1 MTKIIVR
8 SNQSSVNPTASGQRV
23 GVEYNDAGN
32 RAAANM
38 YGTIGKAFNAGLDV
52 LNKEQEQNEALR
64 VAKATNEF
72 NLELGKLKVDYMQK
86 RQGSNSV
93 GVINDFLKDANV
105 LSERIYAKS
114 GIRYKLGEQAFKR
127 ITDNTLATDGVQLYK
142 FQEQETQKY
151 KQNVFDQSADNLI
164 NGVIDGESLLENY
177 PIMEGL
183 YKSMFP
189 DLPEEQYK
197 KVEKEMADRYAT
209 VLVNDAVSRNNYEL
223 AEDRLSYFRKKISPD
238 LRTKLEAT
246 LYSEQEYIED
256 TEIAKQMAKNNI
268 SDPEAQD
275 AFINNYVNAK
285 GTIPEGKY
293 TFNPGVS
300 FEGMQESAVQGIKGI
315 TGILNQYDIDDVYI
329 TSTKNDYS
337 GHAPG
342 SAHYEGRGVDI
353 ASDKLAA
360 LDESSRNILADR
372 MERAFPGLKVLNE
385 YDDPSDYS
393 TGGHFHLDFTNYK
406 GESRIGA
413 SGMSARRMNRIKQ
426 MAATMRRDEER
437 RIKEQKDA
445 MTGSVF
451 AEVIKMHDEGVS
463 YEDAQTWARNKAGT
477 DLELFNTYTG
487 LVNKYYSSVGAKS
500 NGEKGFGIGVENQ
513 FEEKLAKG
521 RYKSK
526 SSFLNDVLDAGA
538 TKEEFNRM
546 FKAYDDWHNGTGI
559 FKYSWSNIKNEV
571 MGDSKFKDDSLEYAT
586 QWNEAQAAGKAF
598 IKQYQL
604 EKHNMPTDYEIIQA
618 MRESLTKKVYGSYRT
633 EYSILPWVGKENL
646 EVSSGQLARVGIH
659 HIEKVSDDMYE
670 IFYLDGRMSE
680 TFNGEYI
687 ADLVKKE

>member
-8 SNQSSVNPTASGQRV
+8 SNQSSVNPAFGGQRV
-23 GVEYNDAGN
+23 GIEYNDAGN
-32 RAAANM
+32 RAATNM
-38 YGTIGKAFNAGLDV
+38 YGTIGKAFNAGLDI

-86 RQGSNSV
+86 RQGSNSA

-105 LSERIYAKS
+105 LTERIYAKS

-342 SAHYEGRGVDI
+342 SAHYEGRGVDL

-413 SGMSARRMNRIKQ
+413 SGMSARRMNKIKQ
-426 MAATMRRDEER
+426 MAATMRNDEER
-437 RIKEQKDA
+437 RIKEQEDVAFNNALNTVYDMYQQGIPYENALEKIKSMVGLDFQA
-445 MTGSVF
+445 GNRLKTAANFYYGSNGTKASDVEMSILKSRL
-451 AEVIKMHDEGVS
+451 A
-463 YEDAQTWARNKAGT
+463 AGT
-477 DLELFNTYTG
+477 FPDLESLMQTCDELKLSTDQ
-487 LVNKYYSSVGAKS
+487 KYRMQEEYSKYK
-500 NGEKGFGIGVENQ
+500 NGEGMYKHDLNGYIKDGVIGKENSKAKKAMWPGVEILLQSWIN
-513 FEEKLAKG
+513 EETARRKREPA
-521 RYKSK
+521 
-526 SSFLNDVLDAGA
+526 
-538 TKEEFNRM
+538 
-546 FKAYDDWHNGTGI
+546 
-559 FKYSWSNIKNEV
+559 
-571 MGDSKFKDDSLEYAT
+571 
-586 QWNEAQAAGKAF
+586 
-598 IKQYQL
+598 
-604 EKHNMPTDYEIIQA
+604 PYEII
-618 MRESLTKKVYGSYRT
+618 EK
-633 EYSILPWVGKENL
+633 GKEFMVKQTLGNVVDKDSWL
-646 EVSSGQLARVGIH
+646 GWSTEVSYAPATLAMAGIKEIQQANDYYFRVVM
-659 HIEKVSDDMYE
+659 K
-670 IFYLDGRMSE
+670 
-680 TFNGEYI
+680 NGEI
-687 ADLVKKE
+687 KVVDPDELKEIVGE

>member
-8 SNQSSVNPTASGQRV
+8 SNQSSVNPAFGGQRV

-38 YGTIGKAFNAGLDV
+38 YGTIGKAFNAGLDI

-86 RQGSNSV
+86 RQGSNSA
-93 GVINDFLKDANV
+93 GIINDFLKDANV
-105 LSERIYAKS
+105 LTERIYAKS

-500 NGEKGFGIGVENQ
+500 NGGKGFGIGVENQ

-571 MGDSKFKDDSLEYAT
+571 MGDSKFKDGSLEYAT

>member
-8 SNQSSVNPTASGQRV
+8 SNQSSVNPAFGGQRV

-38 YGTIGKAFNAGLDV
+38 YGTIGKAFNAGLDI

-86 RQGSNSV
+86 RQGSNSA

-105 LSERIYAKS
+105 LTERIYAKS

-246 LYSEQEYIED
+246 LYSEQEYVED

-342 SAHYEGRGVDI
+342 SAHYEGRGVDL

-372 MERAFPGLKVLNE
+372 MERAYPGLKVLNE

-426 MAATMRRDEER
+426 MAATMRNDEER
-437 RIKEQKDA
+437 RIKEQEDVAFNNALNTVYDMYQQGIPYENALEKIKSMVGLDFQA
-445 MTGSVF
+445 GNRLKTAANFYYGSNGTKASDVEMSILKSRL
-451 AEVIKMHDEGVS
+451 A
-463 YEDAQTWARNKAGT
+463 AGT
-477 DLELFNTYTG
+477 FPDLESLMQTCDKLKLSTDQ
-487 LVNKYYSSVGAKS
+487 KYRMQEEYSKYK
-500 NGEKGFGIGVENQ
+500 NGEGMYKHDLNGYIKDGVIGKENSKAKKAMWPGVEILLQSWIN
-513 FEEKLAKG
+513 EETARRKREPA
-521 RYKSK
+521 
-526 SSFLNDVLDAGA
+526 
-538 TKEEFNRM
+538 
-546 FKAYDDWHNGTGI
+546 
-559 FKYSWSNIKNEV
+559 
-571 MGDSKFKDDSLEYAT
+571 
-586 QWNEAQAAGKAF
+586 
-598 IKQYQL
+598 
-604 EKHNMPTDYEIIQA
+604 PYEII
-618 MRESLTKKVYGSYRT
+618 EK
-633 EYSILPWVGKENL
+633 GKEFMVKQTLGNVVDKDSWL
-646 EVSSGQLARVGIH
+646 GWSTEVSYAPATLAMAGIKEIQQANDYYFRVVM
-659 HIEKVSDDMYE
+659 K
-670 IFYLDGRMSE
+670 
-680 TFNGEYI
+680 NGEI
-687 ADLVKKE
+687 KVVDPDELKEIVGE

>member
-8 SNQSSVNPTASGQRV
+8 SNQSSVNPAFGGKRV

-38 YGTIGKAFNAGLDV
+38 YGTIGKAFNAGLDI

-86 RQGSNSV
+86 RQGSNSA

-105 LSERIYAKS
+105 LTERIYAKS

-246 LYSEQEYIED
+246 LYSEQEYVED

-342 SAHYEGRGVDI
+342 SAHYEGRGVDL

-372 MERAFPGLKVLNE
+372 MERAYPGLKVLNE

-426 MAATMRRDEER
+426 MAATMRNDEER
-437 RIKEQKDA
+437 RIKEQEDVAFNNALNTVYDMYQQGIPYENALEKIKSMVGLDFQA
-445 MTGSVF
+445 GNRLKTAANFYYGSNGTKASDVEMSILKSRL
-451 AEVIKMHDEGVS
+451 A
-463 YEDAQTWARNKAGT
+463 AGT
-477 DLELFNTYTG
+477 FPDLESLMQTCDKLKLSTDQ
-487 LVNKYYSSVGAKS
+487 KYRMQEEYSKYK
-500 NGEKGFGIGVENQ
+500 NGEGMYKHDLNGYIKDGVIGKENSKAKKAMWPGVEILLQSWIN
-513 FEEKLAKG
+513 EETARRKREPA
-521 RYKSK
+521 
-526 SSFLNDVLDAGA
+526 
-538 TKEEFNRM
+538 
-546 FKAYDDWHNGTGI
+546 
-559 FKYSWSNIKNEV
+559 
-571 MGDSKFKDDSLEYAT
+571 
-586 QWNEAQAAGKAF
+586 
-598 IKQYQL
+598 
-604 EKHNMPTDYEIIQA
+604 PYEII
-618 MRESLTKKVYGSYRT
+618 EK
-633 EYSILPWVGKENL
+633 GKEFMVKQTLGNVVDKDSWL
-646 EVSSGQLARVGIH
+646 GWSTEVSYAPATLAMAGIKEIQQANDYYFRVVM
-659 HIEKVSDDMYE
+659 K
-670 IFYLDGRMSE
+670 
-680 TFNGEYI
+680 NGEI
-687 ADLVKKE
+687 KVVDPDELKEIVGE